1 MYMGTCGI
9 WYSQGAPILSAS
21 SSSQKNEAKLQS
33 QPNFPERKTKPKNG
47 WRSKTSHCTEKKEEK
62 THPFMHL
69 WPEVIQ
75 NHVARESPLPRVIQ
89 TPPGPGWWDLWRPHW
104 THLKKMFRVRL
115 GVGRVVTFGLSFRL
129 TVLWGLFSAVC
140 RFVCFRLEKRYSRIC
155 GGISFFTFLTRSYL
169 VVLET
174 LIRWLKQY
182 CENSV
187 QQIRNQDKH
196 TLKYI

>member
-1 MYMGTCGI
+1 MGTCGI

-47 WRSKTSHCTEKKEEK
+47 WRSKTSHCTEKKEEKK

-140 RFVCFRLEKRYSRIC
+140 RFVCFRLEKKVFTYLRRNLIFYVPYS
-155 GGISFFTFLTRSYL
+155 FLSSCVRDSNQ
-169 VVLET
+169 VVET
-174 LIRWLKQY
+174 ILWKF
-182 CENSV
+182 SST
-187 QQIRNQDKH
+187 DK
-196 TLKYI
+196 KPG